1 MRTIDSQFNINEISS
16 STKYDDVKC
25 NIEHDLESAEAVEVR
40 TRMRRRGAS
49 ILETAAQ
56 QSGMD
61 ALCVPSAGRV
71 TPNQELKARVGCH
84 QGECCSP
91 PIIGVNLPSPIVHLH
106 LVWCCEVTRA
116 VVNLYSLLT
125 HICIS

>member
-1 MRTIDSQFNINEISS
+1 MQETG
-16 STKYDDVKC
+16 
-25 NIEHDLESAEAVEVR
+25 DLESAEAVVAR
-40 TRMRRRGAS
+40 MRMRRRGAS
-49 ILETAAQ
+49 SILETGLETGPGVEVWRLYVSLPS
-56 QSGMD
+56 SGCWPRD
-61 ALCVPSAGRV
+61 SA
-71 TPNQELKARVGCH
+71 NQELGARVGCH

-106 LVWCCEVTRA
+106 LVCYCEVTRA